1 MIMRKFHILEKI
13 DGVYGFKQVEGEAV
27 KLGGIVDAFTGRSQM
42 ELFRAIYDEQTGMR
56 ISTYEDSYEL
66 AQNVAENRLAVRG
79 LLWWRD
85 VQMASIVRFGRPPE
99 PEIEIIQEPQ
109 VPGEIATCRRETYC
123 CHY

>member
-1 MIMRKFHILEKI
+1 MIMPKFHILEKI

-42 ELFRAIYDEQTGMR
+42 GLFRAIYDEQTGMR

-66 AQNVAENRLAVRG
+66 AQNVAESRLASRG

-85 VQMASIVRFGRPPE
+85 AQMASMVRFGRPPE
-99 PEIEIIQEPQ
+99 PEIEIIQESQ
-109 VPGEIATCRRETYC
+109 VPGEIETCNRETHCGY
-123 CHY
+123 H